1 MFKLQ
6 NQSPHIVIM
15 ALLMRNLG
23 SAVNRQGGFGGHKS

>member
-6 NQSPHIVIM
+6 SQSLYIVIIG
-15 ALLMRNLG
+15 ALMRNLR